1 MEHID
6 CILSTYSDGVT
17 EKISV
22 TGDLASFMAVRSFRA
37 FVVQVPN

>member
-22 TGDLASFMAVRSFRA
+22 TWDLASFTAIRGFRA
-37 FVVQVPN
+37 FVV